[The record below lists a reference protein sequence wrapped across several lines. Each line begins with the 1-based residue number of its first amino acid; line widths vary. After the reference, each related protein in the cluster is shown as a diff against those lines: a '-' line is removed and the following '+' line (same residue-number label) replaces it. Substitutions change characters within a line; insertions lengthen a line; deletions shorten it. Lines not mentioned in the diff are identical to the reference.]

1 MNYRH
6 FNLLI
11 IFIIALSCTDSG
23 EESGS
28 SSNGDKQGRYAL
40 VNAFPS
46 ISFDRPLDIQNA
58 GDGTDR
64 LFVAEQRGVIHVIDP
79 DIGEAKVFLDI
90 RDRVFFDGDQRGIL
104 GFTFHRDYEI
114 NGFLYVFYIAEKP
127 QRTVISRF
135 TVSSSDPDQAD
146 PGSELILLEIDHR
159 TQVEPGTCVC
169 GGQIAMG
176 PDGYLYIAVGVTS
189 IANGQDTSSLF
200 GSILRIDVDNPQ
212 NSLNYSIPPDNPFF
226 SNNEGNREEIF
237 AYGLRNPFRFSFD
250 PETGLIWAGDVGERG
265 AEEVD
270 IIKKGGNYG
279 WDIMEG
285 TMCHEPQFG
294 CDMTG
299 LQTPVWTY
307 PRNEG
312 VTIIGGFVYRGSE
325 LPELFGSYIYADFG
339 SGRVWAL
346 SVDEN
351 NQPVDNAELL
361 QFDPF
366 RIVSF
371 GVNEHNELL
380 ICSFD
385 GSIYRLA
392 RRENLIT
399 NMKILNL
406 RVAFLNS

>member
-1 MNYRH
+1 MKYRH

-11 IFIIALSCTDSG
+11 IFIIALSCTDTG
-23 EESGS
+23 GESGGS
-28 SSNGDKQGRYAL
+28 PGVDQLGRYTL
-40 VNAFPS
+40 VNAFPN

-64 LFVAEQRGVIHVIDP
+64 LFVAEQAGVIHVIDNNP
-79 DIGEAKVFLDI
+79 DIGGTKANVFLDI

-104 GFTFHRDYEI
+104 GFTFHRDYSI
-114 NGFLYVFYIAEKP
+114 NGFFYVFYIAEKP

-135 TVSSSDPDQAD
+135 TVSHTDPDQAD
-146 PGSELILLEIDHR
+146 PESELILLEINHGI
-159 TQVEPGTCVC
+159 QLEPGTCIC

-176 PDGYLYIAVGVTS
+176 PDGYLYISLGITNS
-189 IANGQDTSSLF
+189 PTNGQDTTNLF

-212 NSLNYSIPPDNPFF
+212 NNLNYSIPPDNPFF
-226 SNNEGNREEIF
+226 SNNEGKREEIF
-237 AYGLRNPFRFSFD
+237 AFGLRNPFRFSFD
-250 PETGLIWAGDVGERG
+250 TETGLIWAGDVGEHG

-285 TMCHEPQFG
+285 TMCHPQFA

-299 LQTPVWTY
+299 LQLPVWAY
-307 PRNEG
+307 PRTEG

-325 LPELFGSYIYADFG
+325 LPELFGSYVYADFG

-351 NQPVDNAELL
+351 NQPINNTELL
-361 QFDPF
+361 QFNPF
-366 RIVSF
+366 TIVSF
-371 GVNEHNELL
+371 GVDEDNELL

-385 GSIYRLA
+385 GRIYRLA
-392 RRENLIT
+392 RSI
-399 NMKILNL
+399 
-406 RVAFLNS
+406 S